1 MGRLLKPHG
10 LAGEMVVQL
19 LSDRTER
26 VAKGSVLYHEG
37 GALTVRSSR
46 PHQDRYL
53 VRFDEVSSREQCDA
67 LRGRTLTAPPLDDAD
82 GYWVHELVGA
92 TVVTADGVERGVVES
107 VQANPANDLLVLDA
121 VTVPAAHGTAT
132 CALNAC
138 SYQADAD
145 YIGSDCP
152 MAGHHIAQGSISFP
166 AQTFEAAFLAKEKP
180 KLDSLQ
186 R

>member
-19 LSDRTER
+19 LSDRAER

-107 VQANPANDLLVLDA
+107 VQANPANDLLVLDGGA
-121 VTVPAAHGTAT
+121 LVPVTFIVNGPADGRVTVEVPDG
-132 CALNAC
+132 L
-138 SYQADAD
+138 
-145 YIGSDCP
+145 
-152 MAGHHIAQGSISFP
+152 
-166 AQTFEAAFLAKEKP
+166 FELYA
-180 KLDSLQ
+180 
-186 R
+186 

>member
-107 VQANPANDLLVLDA
+107 VQANPANDLLGS
-121 VTVPAAHGTAT
+121 TAAPW
-132 CALNAC
+132 C
-138 SYQADAD
+138 
-145 YIGSDCP
+145 
-152 MAGHHIAQGSISFP
+152 
-166 AQTFEAAFLAKEKP
+166 
-180 KLDSLQ
+180 